1 VSIAGVELFSQ
12 LGENLY
18 FQGPGSS
25 SPDGSRSTPSLFV
38 VQFQSSTLQWRE
50 ANLTIH
56 QTTRHPTASD
66 PFLNV
71 TLEVQ
76 PIRKQNQV
84 FAAVEEVPVGN
95 VGVEVADSNGLLSG
109 PEAAETERRMMRKKS
124 RSDGTEATIS
134 VRLPGWAATDGLEAS
149 VNGDPVKVPR
159 PGRLL
164 LSRLCFTIFDQ

>member
-1 VSIAGVELFSQ
+1 VSIAGVELFSK

-25 SPDGSRSTPSLFV
+25 SPDCSSLTPSLFV
-38 VQFQSSTLQWRE
+38 VQFQSSTLQWRD

-56 QTTRHPTASD
+56 QTTRHPSATD

-71 TLEVQ
+71 TLEIQ

-84 FAAVEEVPVGN
+84 FAALEEVPVGE
-95 VGVEVADSNGLLSG
+95 VGVEVVNANGLLNG
-109 PEAAETERRMMRKKS
+109 PEAVETKRRVVREKS

-134 VRLPGWAATDGLEAS
+134 VRIPGWAATDGLEAS
-149 VNGDPVKVPR
+149 VNGDSVKVPG

-164 LSRLCFTIFDQ
+164 LSRLCFTIFG